1 MGVILVTCLSPT
13 LDIKLHETGNIPAI
27 VTLAFLKLSLELTNN
42 KHSKTFLN
50 KWKNAFKHVHKNS
63 FQPSFGF
70 KLQLTYFSSITYTLE
85 PVIIQI
91 SLGMKETTLTS
102 LPLSS
107 NAHQLEKWI
116 P

>member
-50 KWKNAFKHVHKNS
+50 K
-63 FQPSFGF
+63 
-70 KLQLTYFSSITYTLE
+70 
-85 PVIIQI
+85 
-91 SLGMKETTLTS
+91 
-102 LPLSS
+102 
-107 NAHQLEKWI
+107 
-116 P
+116 

>member
-1 MGVILVTCLSPT
+1 MDVILVTCLSPT
-13 LDIKLHETGNIPAI
+13 LDIKLHERGNMPEII
-27 VTLAFLKLSLELTNN
+27 TLAFLTLGLELTNN

-63 FQPSFGF
+63 FQPSLAF

-91 SLGMKETTLTS
+91 SVGMKETTLTC

-107 NAHQLEKWI
+107 NAH
-116 P
+116 